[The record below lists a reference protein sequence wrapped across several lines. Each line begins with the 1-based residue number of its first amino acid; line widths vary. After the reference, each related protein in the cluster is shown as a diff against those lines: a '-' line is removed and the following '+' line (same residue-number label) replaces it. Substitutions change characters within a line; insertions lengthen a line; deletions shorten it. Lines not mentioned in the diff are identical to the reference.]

1 MQATS
6 DENRAQYEGWRVV
19 AASGLGAYF
28 TSIFVFTFGV
38 LLKPLADEFTWS
50 RQAISLAFGSMT
62 LAVSL
67 AAPISGHVVD
77 RFGPRWIVGPSLLA
91 AAVSFGSLSILSP
104 HLWHLYVIYVAIG
117 LASSGTSPVVYS
129 RVVASWF
136 DRYRGTAMALVIACI
151 GLGAITHPLL
161 TQTLT
166 RAFGWRTACTG
177 LALVIAVIGVPT
189 VSRFVRE
196 PRTLGTPGTPGT
208 PVTPATPGTPGTL
221 GTPGTPGTLGTQ
233 FMHALRSRVY
243 WTLIVVVFG
252 STLSMNGVVVH
263 LSALLSDRGLA
274 ASQGVAALSTMGG
287 ASLVGRLLTGRLLD
301 RFNGTRVSFALL
313 TMAAAGTVVLAGA
326 HTMWG
331 GLIAAALIGFGTG
344 GEVDVT
350 PYLLSRYFGLRS
362 LSTLYGFTWLAFGLA
377 GVAGP
382 ILMGRAFDA
391 TGSYNTVLI
400 GFAAVTLAVAVL
412 MLTLPVD
419 KVESAAHVSL
429 L

>member
-6 DENRAQYEGWRVV
+6 DENRAHYEGWRVV

-136 DRYRGTAMALVIACI
+136 DRYRGSAMALVIACI

-196 PRTLGTPGTPGT
+196 PRFLSTPNTPGTSGTPGT
-208 PVTPATPGTPGTL
+208 
-221 GTPGTPGTLGTQ
+221 Q
-233 FMHALRSRVY
+233 FSHALRSRVY

-263 LSALLSDRGLA
+263 LSVLLSDRGLA

-301 RFNGTRVSFALL
+301 RFNGTRVSFVLL
-313 TMAAAGTVVLAGA
+313 TMAAAGTMVLAGA
-326 HTMWG
+326 HTMLG
-331 GLIAAALIGFGTG
+331 GIIAAALIGFGTG

-400 GFAAVTLAVAVL
+400 GFAVVTFAVAVL
-412 MLTLPVD
+412 MLTLPAD